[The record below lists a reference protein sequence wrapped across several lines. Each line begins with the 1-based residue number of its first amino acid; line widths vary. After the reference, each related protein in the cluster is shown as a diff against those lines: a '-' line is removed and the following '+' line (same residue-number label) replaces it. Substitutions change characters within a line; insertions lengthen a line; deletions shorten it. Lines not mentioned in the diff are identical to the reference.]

1 MKPNSQKVLIRRR
14 FYMVLPVLVLPFVT
28 MIFWSLGG
36 GQVNSVQAHEAEH
49 SGFNLELP
57 GAHFSKEV
65 ELWDKFALYEES
77 KRDSLKYQEARRNDP
92 YYVVSPLKGN
102 RDAAASMDF
111 ENKLITSLG
120 DKGGTEEIDQNEVM
134 VNRKLE
140 QLALQLDRQAVPAS
154 GIGRAAAS
162 PSESEQRSIQDP
174 GISEDIDRLERMM
187 ALMEQNEVN
196 DPEMRQIDG
205 VLEKILDI
213 QHPERVK
220 EKIRGQ
226 SILHKERVFP
236 VHSAA
241 GDDNI
246 ALIESRRARLP
257 GTLPDSAIIS
267 DQAVNVRPFRN
278 GFYGLDDH
286 DLQSP
291 DESNAIEAVIH
302 NTQTVVAG
310 SSIKMRLL
318 SDIYINGKLVEKD
331 QFVYGVCSLNGE
343 RLTITIN
350 SIRDGN
356 VLFPVSLSAYDLDGM
371 EGIYIPGAIT
381 RDAAK
386 EATGQSIQDLQLYS
400 MDNSLGVQAA
410 TTGLEA
416 AKGLFGKKAKLIKI
430 TVKAGY
436 QILLQD
442 TNQLSQ

>member
-1 MKPNSQKVLIRRR
+1 MKRHSQKFLMQRR
-14 FYMVLPVLVLPFVT
+14 FYMVLPLLILPFVT
-28 MIFWSLGG
+28 MIFWALGG
-36 GQVNSVQAHEAEH
+36 GQVNPVQAHEVEH
-49 SGFNLELP
+49 SGFNPELP

-65 ELWDKFALYEES
+65 ELWDKFALYEQS

-102 RDAAASMDF
+102 RDTLPAMNFQS
-111 ENKLITSLG
+111 KLITSLG
-120 DKGGTEEIDQNEVM
+120 DKGGAEEIDQHEAM

-140 QLALQLDRQAVPAS
+140 QLALQLDREDDPAS
-154 GIGRAAAS
+154 GMRRADTS
-162 PSESEQRSIQDP
+162 PSESEKRSVQDL
-174 GISEDIDRLERMM
+174 GMSEDIDRLERMM
-187 ALMEQNEVN
+187 ALMEQGDVN

-220 EKIRGQ
+220 EKIRSQ

-236 VHSAA
+236 VQSTT

-246 ALIESRRARLP
+246 ALIENRRTGLP
-257 GTLPDSAIIS
+257 VTLPDSLMIS
-267 DQAVNVRPFRN
+267 DQAVSVRPFRN
-278 GFYGLDDH
+278 GFYGLDDN
-286 DLQSP
+286 DVRSP
-291 DESNAIEAVIH
+291 YESNAIEAVIH

-331 QFVYGVCSLNGE
+331 QFLYGVCSLNGE
-343 RLTITIN
+343 RLNIAIN
-350 SIRDGN
+350 SIRDRN
-356 VLFPVSLSAYDLDGM
+356 ALFPVSLSAYDLDGM

-400 MDNSLGVQAA
+400 MDNSLEVQAA
-410 TTGLEA
+410 TAGLEA
-416 AKGLFGKKAKLIKI
+416 AKGLFGKKAKLIRI

-436 QILLQD
+436 QILLKD
-442 TNQLSQ
+442 SNQLNQ